1 MMIIKQEKGIT
12 LTALVTTIIVLLII
26 AGIGINYG
34 RDTIKKAHLEELET
48 NMLLIEAKAKGLVEE
63 ANTKIGLPSAS
74 DYADKQT
81 SVRQELYINTAGM
94 VKVDTPP
101 SGILEED
108 EDNLYEVTEKTLSN
122 WGLDDIEL
130 EENEKYI
137 VELDDVN
144 TEVEVYN
151 TIGYDG
157 KYSLK
162 DIENIEI

>member
-1 MMIIKQEKGIT
+1 MNIKQEKGIT
-12 LTALVTTIIVLLII
+12 LTALVVTIIVLSII

-48 NMLLIEAKAKGLVEE
+48 NMLLIKAKAKGLVEE
-63 ANTKIGLPSAS
+63 ANTKIGLPTAS
-74 DYADKQT
+74 DYAEKQT

-94 VKVDTPP
+94 VKVDTAP
-101 SGILEED
+101 SGIPQA
-108 EDNLYEVTEKTLSN
+108 DNLYEVKEKTLSN
-122 WGLDDIEL
+122 WGLDDIKL

-137 VELDDVN
+137 VKLDDVG

-157 KYSLK
+157 KYSLT

>member
-34 RDTIKKAHLEELET
+34 RDTIEKAHLEELET

-101 SGILEED
+101 SGIPQG
-108 EDNLYEVTEKTLSN
+108 DNLYEVTKETLSY
-122 WGLDDIEL
+122 WGLGDIKL

-137 VELDDVN
+137 VQLDDEN
-144 TEVEVYN
+144 AEVEEVYN
-151 TIGYDG
+151 TIGYNG
-157 KYSLK
+157 KYSLT

>member
-1 MMIIKQEKGIT
+1 MNIKQEKGIT
-12 LTALVTTIIVLLII
+12 LTVLVTTIIVLLII

-34 RDTIKKAHLEELET
+34 RDTIQKAHLEELET
-48 NMLLIEAKAKGLVEE
+48 NMLLIKAKAKGLVEE
-63 ANTKIGLPSAS
+63 ANTKIGLPTAS
-74 DYADKQT
+74 DYAEKQT
-81 SVRQELYINTAGM
+81 SVRQELYIGTAGM
-94 VKVDTPP
+94 VKVDTAP
-101 SGILEED
+101 SGIPQA
-108 EDNLYEVTEKTLSN
+108 DNLYEVTEKTLSN

-157 KYSLK
+157 KYSLTE
-162 DIENIEI
+162 IENIEI

>member
-1 MMIIKQEKGIT
+1 MNIKQEKGIT
-12 LTALVTTIIVLLII
+12 LTVLVTTIIVLLII

-34 RDTIKKAHLEELET
+34 RDTIQKAHLEELET
-48 NMLLIEAKAKGLVEE
+48 NMLLIKAKAKGLVEE

-81 SVRQELYINTAGM
+81 SVRQELYIGTAGM
-94 VKVDTPP
+94 VKVDTAP
-101 SGILEED
+101 SGIPQA
-108 EDNLYEVTEKTLSN
+108 DNLYEVTEKTLSN
-122 WGLDDIEL
+122 WGLDDIKL

-137 VELDDVN
+137 VKLDDVG

-157 KYSLK
+157 KYSLTE
-162 DIENIEI
+162 IENIEI

>member
-1 MMIIKQEKGIT
+1 MNIKQEKGIT
-12 LTALVTTIIVLLII
+12 LTALVVTIIVLSII

-34 RDTIKKAHLEELET
+34 RDTIQKAHLEELET
-48 NMLLIEAKAKGLVEE
+48 NMLLIKAKAKGLVEE

-74 DYADKQT
+74 DYAEKQN

-94 VKVDTPP
+94 VKVDTAP
-101 SGILEED
+101 SGIPQA
-108 EDNLYEVTEKTLSN
+108 DNLYEVTKNTLSY
-122 WGLDDIEL
+122 WGLDDINL

-144 TEVEVYN
+144 TEVEEVYN

-157 KYSLK
+157 KYSLT
-162 DIENIEI
+162 NIEKIEI

>member
-1 MMIIKQEKGIT
+1 MNIKQEKGIT
-12 LTALVTTIIVLLII
+12 LTALVVTIIVLSII

-48 NMLLIEAKAKGLVEE
+48 NMLLIKAKAKGLVEE

-94 VKVDTPP
+94 VKVDTAP
-101 SGILEED
+101 SGIPQA
-108 EDNLYEVTEKTLSN
+108 DNLYEVTEKTLSN
-122 WGLDDIEL
+122 WGLDDIKL

-137 VELDDVN
+137 VKLDDVG

>member
-1 MMIIKQEKGIT
+1 MVIIKQEKGIT

-48 NMLLIEAKAKGLVEE
+48 NMLLIKAKAKGLVEE

-101 SGILEED
+101 SGIPQG
-108 EDNLYEVTEKTLSN
+108 DNLYEVTKETLSY
-122 WGLDDIEL
+122 WGLGDIKL

-137 VELDDVN
+137 VQLDDEN
-144 TEVEVYN
+144 AEVEEVYN
-151 TIGYDG
+151 TIGYNG
-157 KYSLK
+157 KYSLT

>member
-48 NMLLIEAKAKGLVEE
+48 NMLLIKAKAKGLVEE
-63 ANTKIGLPSAS
+63 ANTKIGLPTAS
-74 DYADKQT
+74 DYAEKQT
-81 SVRQELYINTAGM
+81 SVRQELYIGTAGM
-94 VKVDTPP
+94 VKVDTAP
-101 SGILEED
+101 SGIPQA
-108 EDNLYEVTEKTLSN
+108 DNLYEVTEKTLSN
-122 WGLDDIEL
+122 WGLDDIKL

-137 VELDDVN
+137 VKLDDVG

-157 KYSLK
+157 KYSLTE
-162 DIENIEI
+162 IENIEI

>member
-1 MMIIKQEKGIT
+1 MNIKQEKGIT
-12 LTALVTTIIVLLII
+12 LMALVITIIVLSII

-74 DYADKQT
+74 DYAEKQN

-94 VKVDTPP
+94 VKVDTVP
-101 SGILEED
+101 SGISPKD
-108 EDNLYEVTEKTLSN
+108 ENNLYEVTTNTLSY
-122 WGLDDIEL
+122 WGLDDINL

-144 TEVEVYN
+144 TKVEVYN

-157 KYSLK
+157 KYSLT

>member
-34 RDTIKKAHLEELET
+34 RDTIEKAHLEELET

-63 ANTKIGLPSAS
+63 ANTKIGLPTAS
-74 DYADKQT
+74 DYNEKQS
-81 SVRQELYINTAGM
+81 SVRQELYLGTASM
-94 VKVDTPP
+94 SKVDTAP
-101 SGILEED
+101 SEIPQG
-108 EDNLYEVTEKTLSN
+108 DNLYEVTKETLSY
-122 WGLDDIEL
+122 WGLGDIKL